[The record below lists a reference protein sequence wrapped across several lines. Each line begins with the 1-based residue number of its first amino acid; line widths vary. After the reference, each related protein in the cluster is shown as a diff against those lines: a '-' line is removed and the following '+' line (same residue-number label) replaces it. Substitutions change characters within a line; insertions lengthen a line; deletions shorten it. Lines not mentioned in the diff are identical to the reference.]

1 MATEVRKN
9 FFNLEITSNPM
20 PKSTLQKLKEQKDFS
35 TLVIENDTPAKLVR
49 AALKHSRNVCTT
61 LTLNG
66 SWDDDDFRTFTPY
79 MNQVTSL
86 YLINTTFTS
95 DAFDEAFISDL
106 CYENPFADDLE
117 TYQEPSEIDEWDSV
131 PVTLPKRPAP
141 YTTSSLFSM
150 GYSNLNSTDQL
161 SEKAKKNFEED
172 SKRSG
177 SNLLEIGVL
186 DLTQIRSFKTS
197 PNHVDT
203 PWPLP
208 EEVKSDWLPTRLE
221 KNDEMISSPHKPIIN
236 CPKLTSLAIENPN
249 GPIKGFISKLLPLKD
264 QLTSL
269 TLIGCTEAPSAQELQ
284 KLFPNL
290 QTIVIK

>member
-1 MATEVRKN
+1 MATEVIKN
-9 FFNLEITSNPM
+9 FFNLEIISTPI

-35 TLVIENDTPAKLVR
+35 TLVIEKDAPAKLVR

-66 SWDDDDFRTFTPY
+66 SWDNDEFRTFTPY

-86 YLINTTFTS
+86 HLVNATFTNE
-95 DAFDEAFISDL
+95 AFDEAFISDI
-106 CYENPFADDLE
+106 CYENPFADDLD

-161 SEKAKKNFEED
+161 SEEAKKDFEED

-186 DLTQIRSFKTS
+186 DLTQILSFKTR

-208 EEVKSDWLPTRLE
+208 EEVQSDWLPARLE
-221 KNDEMISSPHKPIIN
+221 KDDETISSTHKSIIN
-236 CPKLTSLAIENPN
+236 CPKLTSLTIENPK
-249 GPIKGFISKLLPLKD
+249 GLAKGFISKLLPLKD

-269 TLIGCTEAPSAQELQ
+269 TIIGCIEAPSAQELQ

-290 QTIVIK
+290 QTIVIN